1 MSRMYIENLGPE
13 KVKDVDYWLVTE
25 EDPEDVNL
33 SATSIDEA
41 IKIWKEA
48 VDDDPESVFDSAE
61 QWEQNK
67 KIPDARITVTAYKRI
82 QHPAPKAEDILDDVI
97 TTIEENDFCPGEN
110 NYHSNKKLLEAA
122 EAFKKAI
129 EEEIDPWYYPAFD
142 VLCYLNKPNKIG
154 K

>member
-1 MSRMYIENLGPE
+1 MGRIYIENLDPE

-41 IKIWKEA
+41 VKIWKED

-97 TTIEENDFCPGEN
+97 TTIEEND
-110 NYHSNKKLLEAA
+110 
-122 EAFKKAI
+122 
-129 EEEIDPWYYPAFD
+129 
-142 VLCYLNKPNKIG
+142 
-154 K
+154 

>member
-1 MSRMYIENLGPE
+1 MSKLRIEDLDLE
-13 KVKDVDYWLVTE
+13 KVKGVDYWIVTE

-33 SATSIDEA
+33 TATSIEEA
-41 IKIWKEA
+41 IANWKED
-48 VDDDPESVFDSAE
+48 VDDDPESVFDSTE

-67 KIPDARITVTAYKRI
+67 KNPDARITVTAYKRI

-97 TTIEENDFCPGEN
+97 TTIEENDSCPYEN
-110 NYHSNKKLLEAA
+110 CYRSNKKLLEAA

-154 K
+154 E